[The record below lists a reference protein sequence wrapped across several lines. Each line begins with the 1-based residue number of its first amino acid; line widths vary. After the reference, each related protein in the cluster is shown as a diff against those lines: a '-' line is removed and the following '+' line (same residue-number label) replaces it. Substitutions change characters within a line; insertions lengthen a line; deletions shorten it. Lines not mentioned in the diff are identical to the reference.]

1 MRPKCAF
8 FWAAIDCKLN
18 RIRVLNCRCFQWK
31 NTQKRNETKKKI
43 YFIGWHCGTFDENE
57 CETMNITYEKEWWHQ
72 WKQFSHQFSSCL
84 MALHFFC
91 CKKKYEMKIIAAAIC
106 DGLIIGIGP

>member
-1 MRPKCAF
+1 MFSVKKIHRK
-8 FWAAIDCKLN
+8 
-18 RIRVLNCRCFQWK
+18 
-31 NTQKRNETKKKI
+31 ETKQKKI

-84 MALHFFC
+84 MALHFFFAFA
-91 CKKKYEMKIIAAAIC
+91 KIIRKKIIDAAIC